1 MLILEP
7 TLLRMVAANSTS
19 MFTKGIRWEKCSTTV
34 QRSYYL
40 INYCHSKYVTTPKFY
55 SFIQCQMVYGNGDLE
70 KSFNGY
76 VKFSSFLLGN
86 DKLLGRICELL
97 QLYNFRKHARAML
110 YLYNVVSCICTWLDH
125 ITFHV

>member
-34 QRSYYL
+34 QRIYYL
-40 INYCHSKYVTTPKFY
+40 INYCHSKYVTTQKFY
-55 SFIQCQMVYGNGDLE
+55 SFIQCQKVYGNGDLE

-86 DKLLGRICELL
+86 DKLLGKIFELL
-97 QLYNFRKHARAML
+97 WLYNFRKHARLQCFTYIML
-110 YLYNVVSCICTWLDH
+110 SVVYAHGLI
-125 ITFHV
+125 I